1 LCRQGVLQAYAQAY
15 YQHHRAELASLRA
28 EQFAAT
34 FKLPDADL
42 EGVGRL
48 ARQAGLPTNSAALR
62 RCAPLVRLHL
72 KAYLAQSLFGPEA
85 SRAVLRAEDAELQ
98 QALQSVKDGPALLA
112 LLHQS

>member
-1 LCRQGVLQAYAQAY
+1 VLQAYAQAY

-72 KAYLAQSLFGPEA
+72 KAYLAQNLFGPEA